1 MRSGKVTPGPG
12 APALSQ
18 CTGLRRP
25 VRGATCA
32 GLRRAGMYGAAGKGH
47 AASRSQEGRGMRGE
61 QDGGKIT
68 QAYQDHRPYLVDL
81 AFRMLGDIGAA
92 EDIVQDA
99 FTRLMATNL
108 GEIEDKRGWLIVVTS
123 RLCLDQIKSARSR
136 RERAHDASEI
146 EFVAPPPSPLA
157 DPADRV
163 TFDDGVRLALLVV
176 LQQLSPAERVVVVLH
191 DIFQMPFDTV
201 AETVGRSAPAC
212 RQLASRARQKIA
224 AGPGSARFDI
234 ASAEH
239 RLVTEKFI
247 AACSTGDLSGLL
259 EVLAPDAWGEVDL
272 GPGVSELGVF
282 RGADRVAQNLL
293 RFWGHGAALVSLPIG
308 GQPAVLAFTR
318 RQLAGVLMFTMR
330 GELIQ
335 AIHVVADPRK
345 LDFLR
350 SQLTAPS

>member
-1 MRSGKVTPGPG
+1 
-12 APALSQ
+12 
-18 CTGLRRP
+18 
-25 VRGATCA
+25 
-32 GLRRAGMYGAAGKGH
+32 
-47 AASRSQEGRGMRGE
+47 MRGE
-61 QDGGKIT
+61 QDGAKIS

-92 EDIVQDA
+92 EDIVQEA
-99 FTRLMATNL
+99 FTRLMAAKL

-146 EFVAPPPSPLA
+146 EFVAPPQSGLA

-176 LQQLSPAERVVVVLH
+176 LQQLSPAERVVFVLH
-191 DIFQMPFDTV
+191 DIFQMPFDVV

-247 AACSTGDLSGLL
+247 AACSDGDLSGLL
-259 EVLAPDAWGEVDL
+259 DVLAPDAWGDVDL
-272 GPGVSELGVF
+272 GPAAARFDVVV
-282 RGADRVAQNLL
+282 GAENVARNLL
-293 RFWGHGAALVSLPIG
+293 RFWGQGATLVSHPVA
-308 GQPAVLAFTR
+308 GQPAVLAFIR
-318 RQLAGVLMFTMR
+318 RELAGLLVFTMR

-335 AIHVVADPRK
+335 AVHVIGDPRK
-345 LDFLR
+345 LDFLS
-350 SQLTAPS
+350 SQLTTLA

>member
-1 MRSGKVTPGPG
+1 
-12 APALSQ
+12 
-18 CTGLRRP
+18 
-25 VRGATCA
+25 
-32 GLRRAGMYGAAGKGH
+32 
-47 AASRSQEGRGMRGE
+47 MRGE
-61 QDGGKIT
+61 QDGGTISR
-68 QAYQDHRPYLVDL
+68 AYQDHRPYLVDL

-99 FTRLMATNL
+99 FTRLMRVNVR
-108 GEIEDKRGWLIVVTS
+108 EIEDERGWLIVVTS

-146 EFVAPPPSPLA
+146 EFVAPPQSALA

-176 LQQLSPAERVVVVLH
+176 LQQLSPAERVVFVLH
-191 DIFQMPFDTV
+191 DIFQMPFDIV

-224 AGPGSARFDI
+224 ADPGSARFDI

-247 AACSTGDLSGLL
+247 AACSNGDLSGLL
-259 EVLAPDAWGEVDL
+259 DVLAPDAWGDVDL
-272 GPGVSELGVF
+272 GPAAATFDVVV
-282 RGADRVAQNLL
+282 GAENIARNLL
-293 RFWGHGAALVSLPIG
+293 RFWGQGATLVSHPVA

-318 RQLAGVLMFTMR
+318 RELAAVLVFTMR

-335 AIHVVADPRK
+335 AIHVIGDPRK
-345 LDFLR
+345 LDFLS
-350 SQLTAPS
+350 SQLTAPA

>member
-1 MRSGKVTPGPG
+1 MR
-12 APALSQ
+12 
-18 CTGLRRP
+18 
-25 VRGATCA
+25 
-32 GLRRAGMYGAAGKGH
+32 GAAGNGH

-61 QDGGKIT
+61 QDGGKIS

-92 EDIVQDA
+92 EDIVQEA
-99 FTRLMATNL
+99 FTRLMAAKL

-146 EFVAPPPSPLA
+146 EFVAPPPSGLA

-176 LQQLSPAERVVVVLH
+176 LQQLSPAERVVFVLH
-191 DIFQMPFDTV
+191 DIFQMPFDVV

-247 AACSTGDLSGLL
+247 AACSDGDLSGLL
-259 EVLAPDAWGEVDL
+259 DVLAPDAWGDVDL
-272 GPGVSELGVF
+272 GPAAARFDVVV
-282 RGADRVAQNLL
+282 GAENVARNLL
-293 RFWGHGAALVSLPIG
+293 RFWGQGATLVSHPVA
-308 GQPAVLAFTR
+308 GQPAVLAFIR
-318 RQLAGVLMFTMR
+318 RELAGLLVFTMR

-335 AIHVVADPRK
+335 AVHVVGDPRK
-345 LDFLR
+345 LDFLS
-350 SQLTAPS
+350 SQLAALG

>member
-1 MRSGKVTPGPG
+1 M
-12 APALSQ
+12 
-18 CTGLRRP
+18 
-25 VRGATCA
+25 
-32 GLRRAGMYGAAGKGH
+32 H
-47 AASRSQEGRGMRGE
+47 GE
-61 QDGGKIT
+61 QDGAKIS
-68 QAYQDHRPYLVDL
+68 QAYQDHRPYLLDL

-92 EDIVQDA
+92 QDIVQDA
-99 FTRLMATNL
+99 FTRLMAAKL
-108 GEIEDKRGWLIVVTS
+108 SEIEDERGWLIVVTS

-136 RERAHDASEI
+136 RERAHDSSEI
-146 EFVAPPPSPLA
+146 EFLAPPQSGLT

-176 LQQLSPAERVVVVLH
+176 LQQLSPAERVAFVLH
-191 DIFQMPFDTV
+191 DIFRMPFDTV

-212 RQLASRARQKIA
+212 RQLAGRARQKIA

-247 AACSTGDLSGLL
+247 AACSSGELSGLL
-259 EVLAPDAWGEVDL
+259 EVLAPNAWGDVDL
-272 GPGVSELGVF
+272 GPGVRDVGVF

-293 RFWGHGAALVSLPIG
+293 RFWGRGAALVSLPVG
-308 GQPAVLAFTR
+308 GQPAVLAFTGR
-318 RQLAGVLMFTMR
+318 ELAGVLMFTMR

-335 AIHVVADPRK
+335 AIHVIADPRK

-350 SQLTAPS
+350 SQLAPSA

>member
-1 MRSGKVTPGPG
+1 
-12 APALSQ
+12 
-18 CTGLRRP
+18 
-25 VRGATCA
+25 
-32 GLRRAGMYGAAGKGH
+32 
-47 AASRSQEGRGMRGE
+47 MRGE
-61 QDGGKIT
+61 QDGGKIS
-68 QAYQDHRPYLVDL
+68 QAYQDHRPYLIDL

-99 FTRLMATNL
+99 FTRLMATKL

-146 EFVAPPPSPLA
+146 EFVAPPRSGLA

-176 LQQLSPAERVVVVLH
+176 LQQLSPAERVVFVLH

-201 AETVGRSAPAC
+201 AETVGRNAPAC

-224 AGPGSARFDI
+224 AGPGSARFGI

-239 RLVTEKFI
+239 RQVTEKFI
-247 AACSTGDLSGLL
+247 AACSNGDLSGLL
-259 EVLAPDAWGEVDL
+259 DVLAPDAWGDVDL
-272 GPGVSELGVF
+272 GPAAATFDVVV
-282 RGADRVAQNLL
+282 GAENIARNLL
-293 RFWGHGAALVSLPIG
+293 RFWGQGATLVSLPAG
-308 GQPAVLAFTR
+308 GQPAVLAFTGR
-318 RQLAGVLMFTMR
+318 ELAGVLVFTMR

-335 AIHVVADPRK
+335 AVHVIGDPRK
-345 LDFLR
+345 LDFLS
-350 SQLTAPS
+350 SQLTARA

>member
-1 MRSGKVTPGPG
+1 
-12 APALSQ
+12 
-18 CTGLRRP
+18 
-25 VRGATCA
+25 
-32 GLRRAGMYGAAGKGH
+32 
-47 AASRSQEGRGMRGE
+47 MRGE
-61 QDGGKIT
+61 QDGGKIS

-99 FTRLMATNL
+99 FTRLMAAKL

-123 RLCLDQIKSARSR
+123 RLCLDRIKSARSR

-146 EFVAPPPSPLA
+146 EFIVPSQSRLA

-176 LQQLSPAERVVVVLH
+176 LQQLSPAERVVFVLH

-224 AGPGSARFDI
+224 AGQGSARFDI

-247 AACSTGDLSGLL
+247 AACSNGDLSSLL
-259 EVLAPDAWGEVDL
+259 EVLAPDAWGDVDL
-272 GPGVSELGVF
+272 GPTAARLDVVV
-282 RGADRVAQNLL
+282 GAENVARNLL
-293 RFWGHGAALVSLPIG
+293 RFWGQGATLVSHPVG
-308 GQPAVLAFTR
+308 GQPAVLAFTGR
-318 RQLAGVLMFTMR
+318 ELAGVLVFTMR

-335 AIHVVADPRK
+335 AIQVIGDPRK
-345 LDFLR
+345 LDFLN
-350 SQLTAPS
+350 SQLTALA